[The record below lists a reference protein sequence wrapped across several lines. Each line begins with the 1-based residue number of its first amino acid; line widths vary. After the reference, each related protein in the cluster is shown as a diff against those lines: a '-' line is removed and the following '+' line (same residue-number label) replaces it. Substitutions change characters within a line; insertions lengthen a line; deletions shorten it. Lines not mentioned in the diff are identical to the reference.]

1 MKGVNIMIAG
11 SRLITFGALVLLMLS
26 ACSSSSPVRY
36 FSLSPIDAEF
46 RQDPE
51 DAQMLGLGPLH
62 MPDYLNRSQ
71 IVTRGANAEMLVDEF
86 SRWSEPLATSLLRIV
101 STDVDNL
108 LQGVVVVVFPYES
121 FVRDQVNYR
130 LVGDIN
136 RFEADHQGR
145 IVLEVQWG
153 IVDTDSKMMVPVR
166 RNRYSAQ
173 ATTAG
178 STDPSIEPGAV
189 AAAMNDALAQ
199 FSRDIASK
207 LEAAL

>member
-1 MKGVNIMIAG
+1 MIG
-11 SRLITFGALVLLMLS
+11 IFRWITVSTALVLTLM
-26 ACSSSSPVRY
+26 ACSSSPPVRY
-36 FSLSPIDAEF
+36 FSLNPIDSGF
-46 RQDPE
+46 QQDP
-51 DAQMLGLGPLH
+51 DDSVMLGLGPFR

-71 IVTRGANAEMLVDEF
+71 IVTRGANAEVQVDEF

-121 FVRDQVNYR
+121 FVRNQVKYR

-136 RFEADHQGR
+136 RFEADHLGQ

-153 IVDTDSKMMVPVR
+153 IANTNGDVTVPVR
-166 RNRYSAQ
+166 RNRYQAQ
-173 ATTAG
+173 ATTPN
-178 STDPSIEPGAV
+178 DPSAV

-207 LEAAL
+207 LADAL

>member
-1 MKGVNIMIAG
+1 MMAGFRLVALGIIA
-11 SRLITFGALVLLMLS
+11 TFVLA

-36 FSLSPIDAEF
+36 FSLNPIDSEF
-46 RQDPE
+46 RQDPD
-51 DAQMLGLGPLH
+51 DAVLLGLGPFR

-71 IVTRGANAEMLVDEF
+71 IVTRGANAEMQVDEF

-101 STDVDNL
+101 SADVDNL
-108 LQGVVVVVFPYES
+108 LEGVVVVIFPYES
-121 FVRDQVNYR
+121 FVREQVKYR

-136 RFEADHQGR
+136 RFEANYQGR

-153 IVDTDSKMMVPVR
+153 IADTDGGMAVPVR
-166 RNRYSAQ
+166 RNRYQTEA
-173 ATTAG
+173 AIA
-178 STDPSIEPGAV
+178 DDPGAV
-189 AAAMNDALAQ
+189 TAAMSDALAQ

>member
-1 MKGVNIMIAG
+1 MIGIFRWMVVGV
-11 SRLITFGALVLLMLS
+11 ALAFTLM
-26 ACSSSSPVRY
+26 ACSSSPPVRY
-36 FSLSPIDAEF
+36 FSLSPIDSGF
-46 RQDPE
+46 QQDPDE
-51 DAQMLGLGPLH
+51 SVMLGLGPFR

-71 IVTRGANAEMLVDEF
+71 IVTRGANAEVQVDEF

-108 LQGVVVVVFPYES
+108 LPGVVVVVFPYES
-121 FVRDQVNYR
+121 FVRNQVKYR

-136 RFEADHQGR
+136 RFEADHLGQ

-153 IVDTDSKMMVPVR
+153 VADADGGVAVPVR
-166 RNRYSAQ
+166 RNRYQAQ
-173 ATTAG
+173 ATTAD
-178 STDPSIEPGAV
+178 DPSAV

-207 LEAAL
+207 LADAL